1 MLTPDGYINDQHL
14 TRPIRYG
21 CMTSDQNGCG
31 WIAVFNVLRR
41 LEEVAPD
48 PAEIA
53 RLMSRGVILRGL
65 LGTYIH
71 SIIGFLRRRG
81 CKVRWTFRKSAQ
93 AELAAR
99 ADASIFLYCG
109 PWSGF
114 LRWPRLQG
122 HYIALY
128 PEQDGRFRV
137 FNHGSDPC
145 RIAAS
150 KLYQGLLGK
159 TPGDFLDEF
168 GLLVIEVS

>member
-1 MLTPDGYINDQHL
+1 MLTPDGYINRQSL
-14 TRPIRYG
+14 TRSIRYG

-41 LEEVAPD
+41 LEGVSPD
-48 PAEIA
+48 PEEIA

-65 LGTYIH
+65 LGTYAH
-71 SIIGFLRRRG
+71 SVILFLKRRG
-81 CKVRWTFRKSAQ
+81 YKVRLTFRKSAQ

-99 ADASIFLYCG
+99 ADASIFLYLG

-114 LRWPRLQG
+114 IRWSRLQG

-128 PEQDGRFRV
+128 PESDGRFRV

-145 RIAAS
+145 R
-150 KLYQGLLGK
+150 L
-159 TPGDFLDEF
+159 TGDDLQSAHAEF
-168 GLLVIEVS
+168 PLTLMIGVCKPEA